1 MQTVRTNLNI
11 YYAQLQVAEVAEDV
25 DEVEGEPGGH
35 EHEDHADQEV
45 HRPLTSGVASAGGG
59 GGAGPGPE
67 GELNQTSWPYFGVKL
82 SCVCLKQ
89 PLTILRGPI

>member
-1 MQTVRTNLNI
+1 M
-11 YYAQLQVAEVAEDV
+11 AEVAEDV

-67 GELNQTSWPYFGVKL
+67 GKLDQTISSLNLLYHIYYRVSQKKVGSQK
-82 SCVCLKQ
+82 VC
-89 PLTILRGPI
+89 ILL

>member
-1 MQTVRTNLNI
+1 M
-11 YYAQLQVAEVAEDV
+11 AEVAEDV

-67 GELNQTSWPYFGVKL
+67 GKLDQIISSLNLLYHHITEEFR
-82 SCVCLKQ
+82 KQ
-89 PLTILRGPI
+89 VYGGHLCQLMVDRCMH

>member
-1 MQTVRTNLNI
+1 M
-11 YYAQLQVAEVAEDV
+11 AEVAEDV

-45 HRPLTSGVASAGGG
+45 HRPLTSGVASARVG

-67 GELNQTSWPYFGVKL
+67 GKLNQIIST
-82 SCVCLKQ
+82 
-89 PLTILRGPI
+89 

>member
-1 MQTVRTNLNI
+1 M
-11 YYAQLQVAEVAEDV
+11 AEVVEDV

-35 EHEDHADQEV
+35 EHEDHADQQV

-67 GELNQTSWPYFGVKL
+67 GELQTKS
-82 SCVCLKQ
+82 
-89 PLTILRGPI
+89 

>member
-1 MQTVRTNLNI
+1 M
-11 YYAQLQVAEVAEDV
+11 AEVAEDV

-67 GELNQTSWPYFGVKL
+67 GELNQIISTQL
-82 SCVCLKQ
+82 NQ
-89 PLTILRGPI
+89 PVILHHTTKGLTNH

>member
-1 MQTVRTNLNI
+1 M
-11 YYAQLQVAEVAEDV
+11 AEVAEDV

-59 GGAGPGPE
+59 GRAGPGPE
-67 GELNQTSWPYFGVKL
+67 GELNQIVITYYTTPHHTSQLYCTHK
-82 SCVCLKQ
+82 SNC
-89 PLTILRGPI
+89 R

>member
-45 HRPLTSGVASAGGG
+45 HRPLTSGVASARGGG
-59 GGAGPGPE
+59 RAGPGPE
-67 GELNQTSWPYFGVKL
+67 GKLNQIIRSLNNLNILLNTTKEHTN
-82 SCVCLKQ
+82 
-89 PLTILRGPI
+89 LT

>member
-1 MQTVRTNLNI
+1 M
-11 YYAQLQVAEVAEDV
+11 AEVAEDV

-35 EHEDHADQEV
+35 EHEDHADQQV

-67 GELNQTSWPYFGVKL
+67 GELDQIIST
-82 SCVCLKQ
+82 
-89 PLTILRGPI
+89 